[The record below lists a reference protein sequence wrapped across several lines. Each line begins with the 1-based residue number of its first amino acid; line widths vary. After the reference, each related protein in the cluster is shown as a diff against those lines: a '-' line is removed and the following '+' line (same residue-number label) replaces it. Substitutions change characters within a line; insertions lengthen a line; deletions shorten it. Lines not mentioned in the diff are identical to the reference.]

1 MIDTMHRNI
10 KMWYARRSIYKQ
22 TQREL
27 STLTQR
33 ELSDLGLSSGM
44 INEVAYEAAYG
55 RK

>member
-22 TQREL
+22 TYREL
-27 STLTQR
+27 NSLTQR
-33 ELSDLGLSSGM
+33 ELSDLGLGSGM